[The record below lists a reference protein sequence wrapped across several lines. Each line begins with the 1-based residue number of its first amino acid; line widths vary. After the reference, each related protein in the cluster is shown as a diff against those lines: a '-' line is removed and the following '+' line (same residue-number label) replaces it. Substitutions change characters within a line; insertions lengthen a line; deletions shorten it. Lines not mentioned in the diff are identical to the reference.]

1 VLGLWSF
8 VRFAHVL
15 SAAVWVG
22 GQLVI
27 SALLL
32 PVARRRLPPAI
43 RLELLTDLGR
53 RFGIWTAVG
62 FLPIQIGTGIALA
75 SHKGV
80 TFASLGDPGYGR
92 TLATKLG
99 VFAVVMALAAVH
111 GIARSRGN
119 TQLARGC
126 AVASL
131 LGSIWI
137 IVLATA
143 LPVT

>member
-1 VLGLWSF
+1 MGS
-8 VRFAHVL
+8 VRREGHSGVMTTNTL
-15 SAAVWVG
+15 
-22 GQLVI
+22 
-27 SALLL
+27 
-32 PVARRRLPPAI
+32 I
-43 RLELLTDLGR
+43 RPSDDRWIAGVCSGLGR
-53 RFGIWTAVG
+53 RFGIWTAAG

-92 TLATKLG
+92 TLATKLA

-111 GIARSRGN
+111 GVARSRGSA
-119 TQLARGC
+119 QLARGC

-131 LGSIWI
+131 LGSVWI

-143 LPVT
+143 LPTT